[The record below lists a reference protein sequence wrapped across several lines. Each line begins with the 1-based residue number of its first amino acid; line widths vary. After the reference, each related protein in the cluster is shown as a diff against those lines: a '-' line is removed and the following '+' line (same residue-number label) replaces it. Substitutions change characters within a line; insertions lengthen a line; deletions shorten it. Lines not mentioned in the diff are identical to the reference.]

1 MDEKYIS
8 DCRRYLGLNS
18 IILEDMINTFD
29 YISDMVDDPD
39 GSKTSYC
46 KDFAEQ
52 LDTIRKNNMQ
62 AHCAIL
68 GFPYI
73 RPQNS

>member
-29 YISDMVDDPD
+29 YISNMKDDPD
-39 GSKTSYC
+39 GLKRYYE
-46 KDFAEQ
+46 DFAEQ
-52 LDTIRKNNMQ
+52 LDIIRKNNMQ

-73 RPQNS
+73 RPRTS